1 MFFSLSKLGGFL
13 VQPSNFLI
21 IGSLLGVVLLRTRF
35 RRGGQRILVGS
46 VLVLAVCG
54 LLPIGNWLLRPLEQ
68 RFPPWTEEH
77 GAPDGIIVLGGV
89 ISHGT
94 SAARP
99 YPGINDAAERITVV
113 SKLAQQFPNARL
125 IYSGGSEANTAS
137 DLLEAFGISR
147 SRIEVELQSRNTI
160 ENAYFTK
167 GIAEPRAG
175 QRWLLVTSAFHMP
188 RAIGVFRQLGF
199 SVKAYPVDWR
209 ASVPKRPY
217 PIRVFG
223 RRLAPDRS
231 RFPRMVRPDRLS
243 CGGED
248 IGAISCADRIAR
260 GCCLGRTAW
269 SCSLKTLLGRG
280 QVGRIALPELRGFRG
295 PLTALLASSHI
306 RRRGRSTL
314 GG

>member
-21 IGSLLGVVLLRTRF
+21 VAGLLGVILMRTRF
-35 RRGGQRILVGS
+35 RRGGLRILVGS

-68 RFPPWTEEH
+68 RFPPWDEEH

-99 YPGINDAAERITVV
+99 YPGINDAAERITVL
-113 SKLAQQFPNARL
+113 SKLAKQFPNARL

-137 DLLEAFGISR
+137 DLLEIFRYLPSAHRGRAPIAQHHRKRILYEGHCRADTGPTLAACHFCLSHAACHRGVSPTQLFRR
-147 SRIEVELQSRNTI
+147 SLSGRLANIR
-160 ENAYFTK
+160 
-167 GIAEPRAG
+167 
-175 QRWLLVTSAFHMP
+175 
-188 RAIGVFRQLGF
+188 LG
-199 SVKAYPVDWR
+199 R
-209 ASVPKRPY
+209 RPY
-217 PIRVFG
+217 PIRVFS

-231 RFPRMVRPDRLS
+231 RFPRMVRTDRLS

-248 IGAISCADRIAR
+248 IGAVSCPDRIAK
-260 GCCLGRTAW
+260 GCRSAGRPGLVPSKLFSAAA
-269 SCSLKTLLGRG
+269 KRG
-280 QVGRIALPELRGFRG
+280 QLRC
-295 PLTALLASSHI
+295 PN
-306 RRRGRSTL
+306 
-314 GG
+314 